1 MLQKDFFCRRII
13 YFILFFILNASV
25 KRIVE
30 SVRSPWRLNLYV
42 LERFLEPYQLR
53 DIQGA
58 GREKLWAF
66 HRQCLCLNFSFAE
79 DLLKKKTVE
88 ICSHSSDKL
97 RSAWQLI
104 LYAKSASQIWLLDV
118 WVMLIVHSY
127 YSLLICHL
135 CTFKVQSILHK
146 KHLLVYNLWR
156 DITESN

>member
-1 MLQKDFFCRRII
+1 MLQTDFFCRRII

-53 DIQGA
+53 DIQSA

-79 DLLKKKTVE
+79 DLLKKKNGR
-88 ICSHSSDKL
+88 DL
-97 RSAWQLI
+97 Q
-104 LYAKSASQIWLLDV
+104 
-118 WVMLIVHSY
+118 
-127 YSLLICHL
+127 SL
-135 CTFKVQSILHK
+135 
-146 KHLLVYNLWR
+146 
-156 DITESN
+156 